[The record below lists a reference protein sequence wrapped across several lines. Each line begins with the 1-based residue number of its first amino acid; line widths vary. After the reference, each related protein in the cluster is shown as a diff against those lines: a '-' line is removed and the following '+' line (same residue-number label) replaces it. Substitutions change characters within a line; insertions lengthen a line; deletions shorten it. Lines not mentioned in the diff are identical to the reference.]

1 MKIEDVRKLSP
12 EGRFLYWVGERWNIL
27 SKRRSGYVRPW
38 TNDKILQ
45 SYYFTNVKRKDDK
58 VTIWVT
64 ENIIGPMQ
72 WDPLVIFAVLAFR
85 WFNQPQ
91 PSGEYLV
98 SHDLLKLWNCELAV
112 KGLTGFKNAGLKVF
126 TGAFNISNGGSS
138 KPKVNRVCE
147 DYIQPVWE
155 CRENLLNRILEPKE
169 RTLARAFEV
178 ISEYP
183 GMGGSGFMAAQVV
196 CDLAYTH
203 FLEDAKDFET
213 WCSWGPGSRRGM
225 NRVCGFDENFPMP
238 AGDWNVRLQRLR
250 GVISRKLG
258 LNLHARD
265 VQNCL
270 CEFSKYERA
279 LWNQGHLKRRYK
291 GA

>member
-1 MKIEDVRKLSP
+1 MKIEDVRELTP
-12 EGRFLYWVGERWNIL
+12 EERFLYWVSERWSIL
-27 SKRRSGYVRPW
+27 VKRRNGYVRPW
-38 TNDKILQ
+38 TDDEILQ
-45 SYYFTNVKRKDDK
+45 SYYFTNVRREDDK

-64 ENIIGPMQ
+64 ENILRPMHY
-72 WDPLVIFAVLAFR
+72 DPLVIFAVLAFR

-98 SHDLLKLWNCELAV
+98 NHDLLRFWNCELAV

-126 TGAFNISNGGSS
+126 TGAFNISNSGSS
-138 KPKVNRVCE
+138 KPKINRVCE

-155 CRENLLNRILEPKE
+155 DRMCLLNLILLRG
-169 RTLARAFEV
+169 RTLAGAFEV
-178 ISEYP
+178 ISKYP

-196 CDLAYTH
+196 CDLAYTA
-203 FLEDAKDFET
+203 FLEDAEDFET
-213 WCSWGPGSRRGM
+213 WCCWGPGSKRGM
-225 NRVCGFDENFPMP
+225 NRVYGYNENFPMP
-238 AGDWNVRLQRLR
+238 VGDWNVRLQRLR
-250 GVISRKLG
+250 GIISRKLG

-265 VQNCL
+265 VQSCL